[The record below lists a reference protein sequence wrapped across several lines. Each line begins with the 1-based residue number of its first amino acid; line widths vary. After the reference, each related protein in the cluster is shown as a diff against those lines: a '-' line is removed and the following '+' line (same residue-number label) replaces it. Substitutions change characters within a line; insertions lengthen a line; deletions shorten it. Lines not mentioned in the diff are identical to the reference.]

1 MHASLLDD
9 ALLDV
14 LAHSAE
20 VDRDV
25 LGALVEQ
32 QRYQLVASEWKRDTI
47 IKISQHVALF
57 TRIRNGRFSYS
68 S

>member
-32 QRYQLVASEWKRDTI
+32 QRYQLVASE
-47 IKISQHVALF
+47 
-57 TRIRNGRFSYS
+57 GREIQLLKLVNMSPFLLG
-68 S
+68 

>member
-1 MHASLLDD
+1 MLVSSSSRSCASLLDD

-20 VDRDV
+20 VDGDV

-32 QRYQLVASEWKRDTI
+32 QRYQLVASEK
-47 IKISQHVALF
+47 
-57 TRIRNGRFSYS
+57 
-68 S
+68 